1 MRAAPFVLS
10 VLSVLSVLGVLS
22 VLSWPVM
29 ATTPAYHWALPA
41 EYQVVAT
48 DSPLSI
54 NFRNSQ
60 QVLLNLTFHVD
71 DEWRDVDAG
80 TMRDEFIEGLLA
92 VPGVSAGRR
101 FVLQLPTVTL
111 GAQQLPARQFF
122 CRDWQGPGLKPG
134 SRQIGRLC
142 VLAKDALRVV
152 VSLSSPASQAKVA
165 AEDYQLAL
173 SSLQT
178 DWAALVALRDSQP

>member
-1 MRAAPFVLS
+1 MRTALFLLS
-10 VLSVLSVLGVLS
+10 ILAGPL
-22 VLSWPVM
+22 M
-29 ATTPAYHWALPA
+29 ASTPAYHWALPA
-41 EYQVVAT
+41 DYQVVAT
-48 DSPLSI
+48 DAPLSI

-101 FVLQLPTVTL
+101 FVLQLPAVTL

-122 CRDWQGPGLKPG
+122 CRDWQGPGLQQG
-134 SRQIGRLC
+134 SRQIGRIC
-142 VLAKDALRVV
+142 VLAQDALRVV
-152 VSLSSPASQAKVA
+152 VSLNSPASQAKVA

-178 DWAALVALRDSQP
+178 DWQALVALRDSQP